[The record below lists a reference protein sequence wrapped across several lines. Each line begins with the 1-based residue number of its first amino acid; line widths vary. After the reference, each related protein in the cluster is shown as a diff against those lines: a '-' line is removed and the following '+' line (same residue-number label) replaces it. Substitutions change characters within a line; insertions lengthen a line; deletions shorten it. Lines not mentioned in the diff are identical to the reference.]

1 MVDRTPV
8 LRSDIVWEGVDRP
21 VQIVRRG
28 VTLPVR
34 RYDGDFDALLAEDRA
49 AGLDLE
55 VAPLMRVTLV
65 DLGTETRVLWTFHHL
80 LLDGWSLFQVLAD
93 VMAAVHGDEL
103 SARRPFR
110 DYAAWLSEQDTS
122 AAEEFWRQHTCERT
136 PLPYDRQ
143 PSGVTESTASLRID
157 FPADGLREMAQR
169 NGLTVNTVVQ
179 GAWALLLAR
188 HSGQREVCFGSTV
201 SGRPADLPG
210 SDGIT
215 GIFIATLPSI
225 VDVEESRALVP
236 WLRRIQDEQAAARRF
251 DYAPPTG
258 TLFDSILV
266 FENYPVDADLGLR
279 DLRGVETTN
288 YPLAVVAYPGDRLT
302 LAFGYDPKLFDES
315 TIEALANRLRVLIE
329 EIAANPDRLLSSLST
344 VTDTE
349 RTLLF
354 DEYTD
359 TAHPL
364 PEVNVVDLFA
374 AQVRRRPTELA
385 VDDLTYAELDRRSNR
400 LAHRLIELGVVRDEP
415 VALLLERSPEL
426 VVGELAVLKAGG
438 AYLPLDARAPK
449 DRLRTM
455 AAGSSVLITD
465 ERWRSVG
472 ESVHSGQIAMIDE
485 GTSDGP
491 VDVAVHP
498 ANLAYVMFTSGSTG
512 VPKGVAITHRDI
524 VALAA
529 DRSFRPHHRVV
540 MLHSPQ
546 AFDASTYELWVPLLN
561 GGRVIVAPPGSVDPA
576 VIRWAVGQG
585 ATSLFLTIGLF
596 RLVAQEDP
604 GCFDGL
610 AEVWTGGEAV
620 PAEALRRVLA
630 ACDGLSV
637 VDVYGPTE
645 TTTFASRHLMTDAV
659 PDVVPIGTPLDNM
672 RLYVLDA
679 DLRLVPPGVVGELF
693 IGGAG
698 VARGYRGQPG
708 FTASRFIADPFGSGE
723 RLYRTGDL
731 VRWRGGVVEFVGRAD
746 DQVKIRGFRIELGE
760 IEAAMAAHPSVEQAV
775 VAVRTDDGRKR
786 LVGYVVGETVGL
798 KEFLAET
805 LPDYMVPAVI
815 VRLESLPLSATGKVD
830 RKALPAPDIT
840 DTTRGHVAPSTDAEL
855 TLAKIWAEVLRL
867 DRIGVEDNFFELGGD
882 SIVSI
887 QVVSRARQAGLSL
900 MPGDLFTHPT
910 IAALAKA
917 AGTATTVTASQD
929 AVTGDAPLTPVQ
941 RWFLDAE
948 PVQAQHFTQSMLLD
962 VPDDREA
969 LDRALNVL
977 LAHHDA
983 LRTTF
988 AEGQTTKPVQATKI
1002 LDGPAFDLVNGPLL
1016 RAELADGRLLVE
1028 AHHLVVDTVSWR
1040 ILGEDLRSALR
1051 GDALPA
1057 KTTSFQE
1064 WSIRLAEFAEAGGF
1078 DDELAH
1084 WKSLTADAGLPTDA
1098 DGVNT
1103 MGSVRTITVGLDA
1116 EHTRA
1121 LLQDVPGV
1129 YRTQVNDVLLSALG
1143 RTLAEW
1149 TGRDRVLVD
1158 LEGHGRE
1165 QLFDDVDLSRTVGW
1179 FTSIFPV
1186 ELAAS
1191 GGWDTILKSIKESLR
1206 AIPRRGVGY
1215 GALRHLTGSAPA
1227 IDPEISF
1234 NYLGQFTDDGSI
1246 GGSADPGQR
1255 RPHLLDV
1262 VALVQHD
1269 KLELTWYF
1277 SDQVHS
1283 EATVRTLADSM
1294 VQALTG
1300 IVRHCARPGVG
1311 GRTPSDF
1318 PLARLSQSDV
1328 DGLVGDGRGVAD
1340 IYPLTPLQAG
1350 MIFHSLVDGSS
1361 GAYFNQVQ
1369 LRLTGIDDPAA
1380 FAAAWQRVVDRTPV
1394 LRSRIVWDG
1403 LAEPVQVVQR
1413 DVTLPITVLDWT
1425 SGDIDVRL
1433 RELLAN
1439 DRAAG
1444 MDLAVAPLMRVTLA
1458 KLAAGDVL
1466 LVWTFHHVLLDGWSC
1481 AQLVQEVCEDYK
1493 AVGTPPRRTPF
1504 AEYLR
1509 WLSTQDLN
1517 QAETFWREALDGV
1530 EGPTPLPFDRQPVE
1544 SHRAQSCATVR
1555 VDYAAE
1561 PLKALAH
1568 RLGLT
1573 VNTVVQA
1580 AWGLLLARRSGGR
1593 DVVFG
1598 TTVSGRPAD
1607 LAGVESMVGMVINT
1621 LPSRIRID
1629 DGKSVADWLR
1639 GVQQELSRARQWD
1652 FVSLAQL
1659 QGWIG
1664 ATLFD
1669 SLLVFENYPFDEEAI
1684 AAHGIGMHG
1693 MGEVQ
1698 PTNYP
1703 LSVVVQPGDALAVSF
1718 DYDPT
1723 LFDETT
1729 IHSLADQLEL
1739 VLTAIARAPEK
1750 SVRDLD
1756 LLTDAERRL
1765 VLREWNATATAPC
1778 FNTVL
1783 TAFAQQDPE
1792 ALALDHLTYAEL
1804 DARANRL
1811 ANRLV
1816 KLGVGVEDRVG
1827 LRIERSVDLV
1837 VAELA
1842 VLKAGAAYVPI
1853 DLRAPAHRQQAVLDQ
1868 AGARLVLNDGEVDV
1882 DESSTTPVVKV
1893 GRVNLAYVMF
1903 TSGSTGVPK
1912 GVAVTHADIVDLAR
1926 DRSFANGHD
1935 TTLLHSPQAFDAST
1949 YEVWVPL
1956 LNGGRVI
1963 VAPPGD
1969 VDASVIRW
1977 AVGQGVTGMWLTA
1990 GLFRLIAQEDPECFA
2005 GLTEVW
2011 TGGDVVPAD
2020 AVRRV
2025 IATGVSVVDGYGP
2038 TETTT
2043 FASRHKMK
2051 GHVPDTVPIG
2061 SPLDNMRLH
2070 VLDGDLRLVPP
2081 GTVGELYIGGAGVA
2095 RGYIGRPGMTASRF
2109 IADPFGSGERLYR
2122 TGDLV
2127 RWRDGV
2133 VEFVGRADDQVKV
2146 RGFRIELGEI
2156 EAVLAEHAAVEQAVV
2171 AVRNDDGRKR
2181 LVAYIV
2187 GETEG
2192 VKDFLAERLPD
2203 YMVPAALVR
2212 LDELPLSR
2220 NGKVDR
2226 KALPAPELA
2235 SSSGYLPP
2243 RTDNER
2249 VLAGIWA
2256 EILGAERIG
2265 VEDNFFEL
2273 GGDSIL
2279 SIQVV
2284 SRARAAGLNLT
2295 PRDLFAH
2302 PTVAG
2307 LAANATTAV
2316 QIVAEQGAVS
2326 GEVPLTPIQRWYLD
2340 GDLVAPES
2348 FTQSMRIEWP
2358 QDFHVPQL
2366 RAALATVVAH
2376 HDALRMRFH
2385 RIDRTWWQHN
2395 APDESSEILDAE
2407 INLADGPVITARLAE
2422 PNVLVLTAHHLVI
2435 DGVSWRVLVEDLE
2448 AAYHRKALPPKT
2460 TSFREWSQRLD
2471 KHDFGAELAYWT
2483 GMTADPTLPT
2493 DGNGPNTFATTT
2505 TVVVGLDAIQTK
2517 ALLQDVPGVYR
2528 TQVDDV
2534 LLAALG
2540 RVLAD
2545 WTGRDR
2551 VLIDLE
2557 GHGREQ
2563 LFEDVDL
2570 SRTVGWFT
2578 SMYPVEL
2585 TIGGG
2590 WADTLK
2596 SVKEQLRV
2604 APNKG
2609 VAGLV
2614 HATAEPRISFN
2625 YLGQF
2630 TDAGTLD
2637 SSISP
2642 DEHRPHQLDVV
2653 GLVQS
2658 GKLELTWQYC
2668 TELHRESTI
2677 RRLAGDLVA
2686 ALHEIIRHCAEPG
2699 AGGRTPSDFPLA
2711 GLAQHQVDRLA
2722 GDGREIEDIY
2732 PLTPMQAGMV
2742 FHGLSQQDRGLYF
2755 EQVAFVLEDAP
2766 DVSRLAAAWQRVVDR
2781 TPVLRSRIVW
2791 DGVPEPVQVVDRHVI
2806 VPIAMYDWQGLNR
2819 EPLLADLLATDRAEG
2834 FNLAAGPLLRITL
2847 ARLSATEVQVVW
2859 SFHHVLLDGWSV
2871 FQVLSDVLGTE
2882 IPVRRPFS
2890 EYVAW
2895 LRRQD
2900 LDTADEYWRDVL
2912 AGIEGPTPLPF
2923 DRTPTTSHD
2932 TASTE
2937 WVSAR
2942 LDERAAGRVHE
2953 FARSRRLTV
2962 NAVVQGAWALLLSRY
2977 SGQGDVC
2984 FGATVS
2990 GRPTD
2995 LPGADDIAGIFI
3007 NTLPVRA
3014 TVDAG
3019 VSAVDWLQEM
3029 QQAQAESRRF
3039 EYVPLS
3045 RLQSSAG
3052 VPTLF
3057 DSAVVFENYPVSE
3070 KGGIRDLDATEAT
3083 NYALTV
3089 VGVPGETL
3097 TLGIGYDPELF
3108 EPDTVRRM
3116 VGHLVRVVEALCD
3129 NPLLGDIDVLTA
3141 DEREHVLT
3149 SVNATER
3156 VVVPATLPELIEA
3169 QTART
3174 PEAIAVLADTTL
3186 TFAELDRRANRL
3198 ARKLIAAGAG
3208 PEKIVALALPRSLEI
3223 IVAQLAVLKAGAAYL
3238 PVDPAYPAERIEF
3251 MLADAKPVL
3260 TITMPDSPLPA
3271 DIVMDGSEASY
3282 SDEPVTRS
3290 LSPTSPAYVIYTS
3303 GSTGRPKGVV
3313 VTHAGLASFSA
3324 AEIEH
3329 FDVRPGDR
3337 VLQFASPSF
3346 DASVLELCMSLPAG
3360 AALVVPPPGPLLGEH
3375 LAAVFSG
3382 RQVTHALVPPVAMAT
3397 VPEVPLPSLR
3407 TLILGG
3413 DACTPD
3419 LVARWAPGRR
3429 LINAYGPTESTVVAT
3444 WSDPLEPGGTP
3455 PIGRPIRNTKA
3466 YVLDDGLRPVPR
3478 GVPGELYVAGIGLA
3492 RGYLDRAGLTASR
3505 FVANPFEPGARMYRT
3520 GDLVRWNP
3528 KGELEFLGRADNQVK
3543 IRGFRVELGE
3553 IEAVLTARPDVK
3565 AAAVIAVE
3573 QRLIGYIVGKTEG
3586 LREYLGGRLPEHMVP
3601 SLFVPL
3607 DELPLTPNGKL
3618 DRRALPAPTQE
3629 LPTTGYTAP
3638 ETETEQV
3645 LAGIWAEALQLD
3657 RVGATDNFYDL
3668 GGDSVRSLH
3677 ITSMV
3682 RTAFD
3687 VELTPRDVLASATVT
3702 VLAELIEERVLLEL
3716 ERVAFGDE
3724 EL

>member
-1 MVDRTPV
+1 
-8 LRSDIVWEGVDRP
+8 
-21 VQIVRRG
+21 
-28 VTLPVR
+28 
-34 RYDGDFDALLAEDRA
+34 
-49 AGLDLE
+49 
-55 VAPLMRVTLV
+55 
-65 DLGTETRVLWTFHHL
+65 
-80 LLDGWSLFQVLAD
+80 
-93 VMAAVHGDEL
+93 
-103 SARRPFR
+103 
-110 DYAAWLSEQDTS
+110 
-122 AAEEFWRQHTCERT
+122 
-136 PLPYDRQ
+136 
-143 PSGVTESTASLRID
+143 
-157 FPADGLREMAQR
+157 
-169 NGLTVNTVVQ
+169 
-179 GAWALLLAR
+179 
-188 HSGQREVCFGSTV
+188 
-201 SGRPADLPG
+201 
-210 SDGIT
+210 
-215 GIFIATLPSI
+215 
-225 VDVEESRALVP
+225 
-236 WLRRIQDEQAAARRF
+236 
-251 DYAPPTG
+251 
-258 TLFDSILV
+258 
-266 FENYPVDADLGLR
+266 
-279 DLRGVETTN
+279 
-288 YPLAVVAYPGDRLT
+288 
-302 LAFGYDPKLFDES
+302 
-315 TIEALANRLRVLIE
+315 
-329 EIAANPDRLLSSLST
+329 
-344 VTDTE
+344 
-349 RTLLF
+349 
-354 DEYTD
+354 
-359 TAHPL
+359 
-364 PEVNVVDLFA
+364 
-374 AQVRRRPTELA
+374 
-385 VDDLTYAELDRRSNR
+385 
-400 LAHRLIELGVVRDEP
+400 
-415 VALLLERSPEL
+415 
-426 VVGELAVLKAGG
+426 
-438 AYLPLDARAPK
+438 
-449 DRLRTM
+449 
-455 AAGSSVLITD
+455 
-465 ERWRSVG
+465 
-472 ESVHSGQIAMIDE
+472 
-485 GTSDGP
+485 
-491 VDVAVHP
+491 
-498 ANLAYVMFTSGSTG
+498 
-512 VPKGVAITHRDI
+512 
-524 VALAA
+524 
-529 DRSFRPHHRVV
+529 
-540 MLHSPQ
+540 
-546 AFDASTYELWVPLLN
+546 
-561 GGRVIVAPPGSVDPA
+561 
-576 VIRWAVGQG
+576 
-585 ATSLFLTIGLF
+585 
-596 RLVAQEDP
+596 
-604 GCFDGL
+604 
-610 AEVWTGGEAV
+610 
-620 PAEALRRVLA
+620 
-630 ACDGLSV
+630 
-637 VDVYGPTE
+637 
-645 TTTFASRHLMTDAV
+645 
-659 PDVVPIGTPLDNM
+659 
-672 RLYVLDA
+672 
-679 DLRLVPPGVVGELF
+679 
-693 IGGAG
+693 
-698 VARGYRGQPG
+698 
-708 FTASRFIADPFGSGE
+708 
-723 RLYRTGDL
+723 
-731 VRWRGGVVEFVGRAD
+731 
-746 DQVKIRGFRIELGE
+746 
-760 IEAAMAAHPSVEQAV
+760 
-775 VAVRTDDGRKR
+775 
-786 LVGYVVGETVGL
+786 
-798 KEFLAET
+798 
-805 LPDYMVPAVI
+805 
-815 VRLESLPLSATGKVD
+815 
-830 RKALPAPDIT
+830 
-840 DTTRGHVAPSTDAEL
+840 
-855 TLAKIWAEVLRL
+855 
-867 DRIGVEDNFFELGGD
+867 
-882 SIVSI
+882 
-887 QVVSRARQAGLSL
+887 
-900 MPGDLFTHPT
+900 
-910 IAALAKA
+910 
-917 AGTATTVTASQD
+917 
-929 AVTGDAPLTPVQ
+929 
-941 RWFLDAE
+941 
-948 PVQAQHFTQSMLLD
+948 
-962 VPDDREA
+962 
-969 LDRALNVL
+969 
-977 LAHHDA
+977 
-983 LRTTF
+983 
-988 AEGQTTKPVQATKI
+988 
-1002 LDGPAFDLVNGPLL
+1002 PLL
-1016 RAELADGRLLVE
+1016 RAELVDGKLLVE

-1040 ILGEDLRSALR
+1040 ILAEDLRSALR
-1051 GDALPA
+1051 GETLPA
-1057 KTTSFQE
+1057 KTTSFRE
-1064 WSIRLAEFAEAGGF
+1064 WSTRLAEFAAAGGF

-1084 WKSLTADAGLPTDA
+1084 WKSLTDDTELPTDA

-1103 MGSVRTITVGLDA
+1103 MGSVRTITVSLDA
-1116 EHTRA
+1116 ELTRA

-1143 RTLAEW
+1143 RTLADW

-1186 ELAAS
+1186 ELAV
-1191 GGWDTILKSIKESLR
+1191 GPDWDRTLKDVKENLR
-1206 AIPRRGVGY
+1206 AVPRRGVGY
-1215 GALRHLTGSAPA
+1215 GALRHLAGSAPA

-1269 KLELTWYF
+1269 RLDLTWHY

-1283 EATVRTLADSM
+1283 EATVRTLAAAM
-1294 VQALTG
+1294 VEALTG

-1318 PLARLSQSDV
+1318 PLARLTQSDV

-1369 LRLTGIDDPAA
+1369 LRLTGIDDPTA
-1380 FAAAWQRVVDRTPV
+1380 FAAAWQRIVDRTPV

-1413 DVTLPITVLDWT
+1413 EVTLPITVLDWT
-1425 SGDIDVRL
+1425 SGDIDGRL

-1439 DRAAG
+1439 DRARG

-1458 KLAAGDVL
+1458 RLAADEVL

-1481 AQLVQEVCEDYK
+1481 AQLVQEVCADYK
-1493 AVGTPPRRTPF
+1493 AAAAPPRRTPF

-1509 WLSTQDLN
+1509 WLSTQDVD
-1517 QAETFWREALDGV
+1517 QAEAFWRRALDGV
-1530 EGPTPLPFDRQPVE
+1530 EGPTALPFDRQPVE

-1568 RLGLT
+1568 SLGLT

-1580 AWGLLLARRSGGR
+1580 AWGLLLARRSGGG

-1607 LAGVESMVGMVINT
+1607 LPGVESMVGMVINT
-1621 LPSRIRID
+1621 LPSRIRVD
-1629 DGKSVADWLR
+1629 DGRPVADWLR
-1639 GVQQELSRARQWD
+1639 AVQQELSQARQYD

-1659 QGWIG
+1659 QGWVG
-1664 ATLFD
+1664 TTLFD

-1703 LSVVVQPGDALAVSF
+1703 LSVVVQPGGRLAVSF

-1729 IHSLADQLEL
+1729 VRGLADQLEL
-1739 VLTAIARAPEK
+1739 VLAEIVRAPGK
-1750 SVRDLD
+1750 PVRELD

-1765 VLREWNATATAPC
+1765 VLREWNATATAPS
-1778 FNTVL
+1778 FDTVL
-1783 TAFAQQDPE
+1783 TAFAHQDP
-1792 ALALDHLTYAEL
+1792 AAVAVDSLTYAEL

-1816 KLGVGVEDRVG
+1816 KLGVGIEDRVG
-1827 LRIERSVDLV
+1827 LRLERSVDLV
-1837 VAELA
+1837 IAELA
-1842 VLKAGAAYVPI
+1842 VLKAGAAYVPL
-1853 DLRAPAHRQQAVLDQ
+1853 DLRAPASRQQAVLAQ
-1868 AGARLVLNDGEVDV
+1868 AGVRIVLEDIES
-1882 DESSTTPVVKV
+1882 DEPSTTPVVKV
-1893 GRVNLAYVMF
+1893 GRANLAYVMF

-1912 GVAVTHADIVDLAR
+1912 GVAVTHGDIVDLAR
-1926 DRSFANGHD
+1926 DRSFAVGHG

-1977 AVGQGVTGMWLTA
+1977 AVRQGVTGMWLTA
-1990 GLFRLIAQEDPECFA
+1990 GLFRLIAQEDPECFT
-2005 GLTEVW
+2005 GLSEVW

-2043 FASRHKMK
+2043 FASRHRMSRD
-2051 GHVPDTVPIG
+2051 VPDSVPIG
-2061 SPLDNMRLH
+2061 TPLDNMRLY

-2095 RGYIGRPGMTASRF
+2095 RGYIGRPGLTASRF
-2109 IADPFGSGERLYR
+2109 VADPFGSGERLYR

-2133 VEFVGRADDQVKV
+2133 VEFAGRADDQVKV

-2156 EAVLAEHAAVEQAVV
+2156 EAVLAEHPAVEQAVV
-2171 AVRNDDGRKR
+2171 AVRTDDGRKR
-2181 LVAYIV
+2181 LVGYVV
-2187 GETEG
+2187 GETGGLKE
-2192 VKDFLAERLPD
+2192 FLAERLPD
-2203 YMVPAALVR
+2203 YMVPAAIVQ

-2235 SSSGYLPP
+2235 VTAGYLPP

-2302 PTVAG
+2302 PTIAG
-2307 LAANATTAV
+2307 LAANATAAV

-2340 GDLVAPES
+2340 TAVMPES
-2348 FTQSMRIEWP
+2348 FTQSMRIDWP
-2358 QDFHVPQL
+2358 QDIDLPQL
-2366 RAALATVVAH
+2366 RAALSTVVAH

-2385 RIDRTWWQHN
+2385 RIDGQWWQHN
-2395 APDESSEILDAE
+2395 ATDEPAEILDAE
-2407 INLADGPVITARLAE
+2407 IDLADGPVISAKVVA

-2460 TSFREWSQRLD
+2460 TSFRKWSQRLD
-2471 KHDFGAELAYWT
+2471 KHDFGAELAHWT
-2483 GMTADPTLPT
+2483 GLTADPTLPT
-2493 DGNGPNTFATTT
+2493 DGNGPNTFAHTTT
-2505 TVVVGLDAIQTK
+2505 LVVGLDAIQTK

-2551 VLIDLE
+2551 VLVDLE

-2563 LFEDVDL
+2563 LFDDVDL

-2596 SVKEQLRV
+2596 SVKEQLRAV
-2604 APNKG
+2604 PNKG

-2630 TDAGTLD
+2630 TDTGTLD
-2637 SSISP
+2637 SSIGP
-2642 DEHRPHQLDVV
+2642 DERRPHQLDVV
-2653 GLVQS
+2653 GVVQG

-2711 GLAQHQVDRLA
+2711 GLAQHQVDRIA

-2755 EQVAFVLEDAP
+2755 EQIAFVLEDAP
-2766 DVSRLAAAWQRVVDR
+2766 DMPRLAEAWQRVVDR

-2791 DGVPEPVQVVDRHVI
+2791 DGVPEPVQVVDRHVK
-2806 VPIAMYDWQGLNR
+2806 VPITQYDWRGLNR
-2819 EPLLADLLATDRAEG
+2819 EALLADLLATDRAAG

-2871 FQVLSDVLGTE
+2871 FQVLSDVLAAET
-2882 IPVRRPFS
+2882 PVRRPFS
-2890 EYVAW
+2890 DYVAW

-2900 LDTADEYWRDVL
+2900 LDTADDYWREAL

-2977 SGQGDVC
+2977 SGQGDVR

-2990 GRPTD
+2990 GRPAD

-3007 NTLPVRA
+3007 NTLPVRT
-3014 TVDAG
+3014 TVDADL
-3019 VSAVDWLQEM
+3019 SAVDWLHEM

-3045 RLQSSAG
+3045 RLQSLAG

-3057 DSAVVFENYPVSE
+3057 DSAVVFENYPVSS
-3070 KGGIRDLDATEAT
+3070 KQGIRDLDATEAT

-3108 EPDTVRRM
+3108 DLATVRRM
-3116 VGHLVRVVEALCD
+3116 VGHLARVVEALCD
-3129 NPLLGDIDVLTA
+3129 NPRIGDIDVLSTE
-3141 DEREHVLT
+3141 EREHLLT
-3149 SVNATER
+3149 GLNATER
-3156 VVVPATLPELIEA
+3156 VVVPVTLPELIEA

-3174 PEAIAVLADTTL
+3174 PDAIAVLADTTL

-3198 ARKLIAAGAG
+3198 ARKLIAGGAG
-3208 PEKIVALALPRSLEI
+3208 PEKIVALALPRSVEI

-3238 PVDPAYPAERIEF
+3238 PIDPAYPAERIEF
-3251 MLADAKPVL
+3251 MLSDARPVL
-3260 TITMPDSPLPA
+3260 TITMPDSA
-3271 DIVMDGSEASY
+3271 VRGDIVLDGSEASY
-3282 SDEPVTRS
+3282 SDEPVARS
-3290 LSPTSPAYVIYTS
+3290 LAPASPAYVIYTS
-3303 GSTGRPKGVV
+3303 GSTGRPKGIAMPHAALSNLIAWECAHSSAKAGDATAHLSAFSFDVSFQELFSTWASGGRLVIVPESARKDLRELLKLLAAAHVARAFLPVV
-3313 VTHAGLASFSA
+3313 VLH
-3324 AEIEH
+3324 
-3329 FDVRPGDR
+3329 
-3337 VLQFASPSF
+3337 
-3346 DASVLELCMSLPAG
+3346 ELC
-3360 AALVVPPPGPLLGEH
+3360 
-3375 LAAVFSG
+3375 AVAEELDS
-3382 RQVTHALVPPVAMAT
+3382 Q
-3397 VPEVPLPSLR
+3397 LPSLR
-3407 TLILGG
+3407 ELCVSG
-3413 DACTPD
+3413 DQLEITPA
-3419 LVARWAPGRR
+3419 VRAFFRR
-3429 LINAYGPTESTVVAT
+3429 HPLCRLENHYGPS
-3444 WSDPLEPGGTP
+3444 
-3455 PIGRPIRNTKA
+3455 
-3466 YVLDDGLRPVPR
+3466 
-3478 GVPGELYVAGIGLA
+3478 
-3492 RGYLDRAGLTASR
+3492 
-3505 FVANPFEPGARMYRT
+3505 
-3520 GDLVRWNP
+3520 
-3528 KGELEFLGRADNQVK
+3528 
-3543 IRGFRVELGE
+3543 
-3553 IEAVLTARPDVK
+3553 
-3565 AAAVIAVE
+3565 
-3573 QRLIGYIVGKTEG
+3573 
-3586 LREYLGGRLPEHMVP
+3586 
-3601 SLFVPL
+3601 
-3607 DELPLTPNGKL
+3607 
-3618 DRRALPAPTQE
+3618 
-3629 LPTTGYTAP
+3629 
-3638 ETETEQV
+3638 ETH
-3645 LAGIWAEALQLD
+3645 L
-3657 RVGATDNFYDL
+3657 
-3668 GGDSVRSLH
+3668 
-3677 ITSMV
+3677 
-3682 RTAFD
+3682 
-3687 VELTPRDVLASATVT
+3687 VT
-3702 VLAELIEERVLLEL
+3702 VQPMAAECE
-3716 ERVAFGDE
+3716 
-3724 EL
+3724 